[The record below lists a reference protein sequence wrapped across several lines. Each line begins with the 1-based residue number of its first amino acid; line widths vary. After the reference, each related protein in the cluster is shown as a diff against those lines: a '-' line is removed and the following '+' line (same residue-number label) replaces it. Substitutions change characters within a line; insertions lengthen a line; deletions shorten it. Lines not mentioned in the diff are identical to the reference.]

1 MLEEKGTD
9 NPLQSEMT
17 AFLTGFPGCFHE
29 FVVPSAAYALLDQ
42 SLDMFWR
49 SGVPGNE
56 LDLAFRCRND
66 GGGHF
71 EQYWGLGGRS
81 EMEENSKGNKDILI
95 VFF

>member
-1 MLEEKGTD
+1 
-9 NPLQSEMT
+9 
-17 AFLTGFPGCFHE
+17 
-29 FVVPSAAYALLDQ
+29 
-42 SLDMFWR
+42 
-49 SGVPGNE
+49 
-56 LDLAFRCRND
+56 LAFRCRND